1 MRLPPPP
8 PPAAFF
14 TANPSKVF
22 FFFLFYYSYF
32 LGVRMPPNIR
42 PPFPSNVPQ
51 SKLFRQQ
58 PPNVFSAPPSL
69 IAKPSQT
76 SMPSSSVPVPAKPS
90 MTFEAKPQIRY
101 FYLNTFS
108 IRI

>member
-1 MRLPPPP
+1 
-8 PPAAFF
+8 
-14 TANPSKVF
+14 
-22 FFFLFYYSYF
+22 
-32 LGVRMPPNIR
+32 MPPNIR
-42 PPFPSNVPQ
+42 APFPSNVPLN
-51 SKLFRQQ
+51 SAKLLRQQ

-69 IAKPSQT
+69 IAKPPQT
-76 SMPSSSVPVPAKPS
+76 SMPSNPVPMSAKPS